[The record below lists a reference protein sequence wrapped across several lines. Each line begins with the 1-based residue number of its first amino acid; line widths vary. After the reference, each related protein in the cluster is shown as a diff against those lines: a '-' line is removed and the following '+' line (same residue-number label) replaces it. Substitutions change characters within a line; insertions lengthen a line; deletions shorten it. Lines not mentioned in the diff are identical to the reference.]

1 MKIALFGATG
11 GLGEAL
17 LPLLRNKFSPE
28 NVIGL
33 GSKDVDV
40 KDAFKTLGFFLNNT
54 DVDVVISLFGYN
66 FDCLLHKMMNAM
78 NFEEEMRRV
87 IDTNIVGNLNVVT
100 SCLPEMRK
108 RGFGRIILV
117 SSVASSRPIMGTA
130 LYSLSKCAIESLARS
145 TALENG
151 RYHVTCNAIQLGYFQ
166 SEHGMLERISPEYQT
181 KIMERIPLKRWGK
194 VEELFNTICFLI
206 ENEYVTGTALH
217 ISGGADL

>member
-1 MKIALFGATG
+1 
-11 GLGEAL
+11 
-17 LPLLRNKFSPE
+17 
-28 NVIGL
+28 
-33 GSKDVDV
+33 
-40 KDAFKTLGFFLNNT
+40 
-54 DVDVVISLFGYN
+54 
-66 FDCLLHKMMNAM
+66 M

-87 IDTNIVGNLNVVT
+87 IDTNIIGNINIVT
-100 SCLPEMRK
+100 ACLPEMRK
-108 RGFGRIILV
+108 REFGRIILV
-117 SSVASSRPIMGTA
+117 SSVAASRPIMGTA

-181 KIMERIPLKRWGK
+181 KIMERIPLKRWGR
-194 VEELFNTICFLI
+194 VEELFNAICFLV